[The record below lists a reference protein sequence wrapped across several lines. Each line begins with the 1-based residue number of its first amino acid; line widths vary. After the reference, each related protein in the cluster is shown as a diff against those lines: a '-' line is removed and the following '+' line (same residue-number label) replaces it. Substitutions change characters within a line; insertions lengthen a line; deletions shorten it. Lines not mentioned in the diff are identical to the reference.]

1 MTRWTVA
8 WPGSSVHGTLGKN
21 TRVGYHFLLQGIF
34 SAQES
39 SPSIPHCRHILYQL
53 SHWGSPRILE
63 WVACSFSRGSSRPK
77 SQPGVSC
84 ITGKFFT
91 RWAPREASYIV
102 NIPSIHEKKT
112 YRVEVIW
119 QVIRSYKCYAS
130 PIRQVT
136 FQKKKCIASLQ
147 CCVRFCCT
155 AKWIS
160 YNYTYI
166 T

>member
-8 WPGSSVHGTLGKN
+8 WQGSSVHGTLGKN

-34 SAQES
+34 PAQES
-39 SPSIPHCRHILYQL
+39 SPSIPHCRQILYQL

-63 WVACSFSRGSSRPK
+63 WVACSFSRGSSWPR

-102 NIPSIHEKKT
+102 NIPSIHEKKKSCCGYLT
-112 YRVEVIW
+112 GDKGLQMLW
-119 QVIRSYKCYAS
+119 F

-136 FQKKKCIASLQ
+136 FLKKCIVALE